1 MNILYFSP
9 VPFEPVRHGNMRR
22 IEQCVKRLMSLGH
35 NVYFVYLQSGIGL
48 DIDFS
53 AMQKSVTHLD
63 IIKSLEQEKKKD
75 EKGYDIF
82 DNYYEEGLGEK
93 IKELCL
99 KYDIDTIICTYIW
112 HSKLLEFL
120 PDNIT
125 KIIDT
130 HDKMTDRHI
139 SLKENNIKNE
149 AFSCTEEDEARY
161 LNRADIIWGIRE
173 EETEFFNKITNSDKA
188 VTVTHFEPARFLQNK
203 YKKLRKIGILASNNQ
218 INYVMICDFIRK
230 LNKRL
235 IKAPLDI
242 EIVITGQV
250 KAMIF
255 PPNKPFRMLSN
266 LYYQLIGRK
275 DKIRGQY
282 KSLFRK
288 KHINV
293 SGPVDNIEDFYR
305 NVDLVIIPIMYG
317 TGINIKMVE
326 AMAYGVPVISTECGI
341 KGMETDSK
349 YHHCKNMDD
358 LIDKIYE
365 VYNTPAMLQK
375 LAEISEDCYTKFLS
389 KATENFDKTFYNKC
403 KYPKGNKT

>member
-82 DNYYEEGLGEK
+82 DNYYEEGLEEK

-139 SLKENNIKNE
+139 SLEENNIKNE

-173 EETEFFNKITNSDKA
+173 EETEFFNKITNSNKA
-188 VTVTHFEPARFLQNK
+188 VTVTHFEPARFLKKK
-203 YKKLRKIGILASNNQ
+203 YSELNKIGILASNNQ
-218 INYVMICDFIRK
+218 INYKMICNFIK
-230 LNKRL
+230 LFNER
-235 IKAPLDI
+235 IKSKPIKI
-242 EIVITGQV
+242 EVQITGQV
-250 KAMIF
+250 STMIF
-255 PPNKPFRMLSN
+255 APHKPLRRISN
-266 LYYQLIGRK
+266 FYYKLINRT
-275 DKIRGQY
+275 DKIKGRY
-282 KSLFRK
+282 AHLFK
-288 KHINV
+288 KKYINV
-293 SGPVDNIEDFYR
+293 TGPIDNIENFYN

-341 KGMETDSK
+341 KGMDSDSK
-349 YHHCKNMDD
+349 YHHCKDIDD

-365 VYNTPAMLQK
+365 VYNTPATLQK

-389 KATENFDKTFYNKC
+389 KATEKFDKNFNS
-403 KYPKGNKT
+403 NIFI